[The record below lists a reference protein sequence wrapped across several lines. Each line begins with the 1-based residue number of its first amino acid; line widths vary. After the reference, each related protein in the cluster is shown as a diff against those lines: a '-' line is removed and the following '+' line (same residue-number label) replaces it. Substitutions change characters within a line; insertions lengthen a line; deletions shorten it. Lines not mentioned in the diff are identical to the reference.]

1 MRGMRGESEY
11 WFNYF
16 NCKMLQKHLMSK
28 KAPVYRKVQL
38 FPDKND
44 SKDQRRP
51 SPSLGFIPLGN
62 RNRSHSQKD
71 HHSKSAAHYKLAQSQ
86 AKLIKKQ
93 HEK

>member
-38 FPDKND
+38 FPDKID
-44 SKDQRRP
+44 SKDPPHRCRAQGVP
-51 SPSLGFIPLGN
+51 S
-62 RNRSHSQKD
+62 
-71 HHSKSAAHYKLAQSQ
+71 
-86 AKLIKKQ
+86 
-93 HEK
+93 